1 MFDITS
7 TFQRYL
13 EMLKSI
19 PHHPDY
25 ITANQLLEKLEKKGF
40 TTNIRT
46 VQRDL
51 LMLKKVFEISS
62 GDEEKSEK
70 SEESKQPK
78 RWHYKPNSLPFMAP
92 SLDDHTALSFIFV
105 QKFLISMMPP
115 DSIRTLDPWFRA
127 ASQRLSA
134 RRGNTAKWQEKVHIL
149 TTGLPRLS
157 PSINPKVQSIVY
169 QAILNEW
176 PLRIKYRARGANE
189 NKEHLISPLGLVV
202 KGGIIYLVATHNV
215 KGDALQF
222 ALHRTQDAE
231 PDKKADY
238 IKPLKKWIN
247 LHSYAEEKFGF
258 PMGEPETLTLKLHL
272 TGHAVISVTD
282 CPISK
287 KQSVVKS
294 DDGSLLTA
302 EVPNTLELRQWIRS
316 LGLDA
321 TIIEPISL
329 RREFKQEL
337 ELLSKRYE

>member
-1 MFDITS
+1 MMLDITS

-25 ITANQLLEKLEKKGF
+25 ITANQLLEKLEKNGF

-51 LMLKKVFEISS
+51 LMLKELFEVSP
-62 GDEEKSEK
+62 GDEVKS
-70 SEESKQPK
+70 K
-78 RWHYKPNSLPFMAP
+78 RWHYKPNALPFIVP

-105 QKFLISMMPP
+105 QKFLTSMMPP
-115 DSIRTLDPWFRA
+115 DSIKALDPWFRT
-127 ASQRLSA
+127 ASQRLSS

-149 TTGLPRLS
+149 ATGLPRLS
-157 PSINPKVQSIVY
+157 PTINPVVQSTIYRAV
-169 QAILNEW
+169 LNEW

-189 NKEHLISPLGLVV
+189 YKEHLISPLGLVV
-202 KGGIIYLVATHNV
+202 KGGIIYLVATHNE

-222 ALHRTQDAE
+222 ALHRTQAAE
-231 PDKKADY
+231 PDKQADY

-272 TGHAVISVTD
+272 TGHAVISVAD

-287 KQSVVKS
+287 KQNVVKS
-294 DDGSLLTA
+294 GDGSLLTA

-329 RREFKQEL
+329 RREFKQDL